1 VQFRRRVQALAV
13 VVGLL
18 ALAGSVTGVA
28 ASEFDTMRIEPASLT
43 VAEGDAFS
51 VTVVHGS
58 PIAVGGAEASVTFDP
73 ALLQVVSVTPGGPYA
88 SAPIFLPHDVASS
101 IAAANARG
109 KLATIAA
116 AFLRPAFAPASPSTP
131 FLVIELKAVGCG
143 QAVLGLPAGAVDATM
158 LDGRTASYGQ
168 ELTVG
173 TTGATITIAC
183 SGAAG
188 PAAARALS
196 GAAGS
201 GSSAASALPAHA
213 AGTDGPP
220 VAVIALV
227 ALAALIVAAVGL
239 FARGR
244 RA

>member
-1 VQFRRRVQALAV
+1 VQFRRRVQTLAV

-18 ALAGSVTGVA
+18 ALAGSVSGVA
-28 ASEFDTMRIEPASLT
+28 ASEFDTMRIEPASVT

-73 ALLQVVSVTPGGPYA
+73 ALLQVVSVTPVGPYA
-88 SAPIFLPHDVASS
+88 RAPIFLPHDVAPS

-116 AFLRPAFAPASPSTP
+116 ALLPPASAPASTSTP
-131 FLVIELKAVGCG
+131 FLVVVFKAVGCG

-158 LDGRTASYGQ
+158 LDGRAASYGQ
-168 ELTVG
+168 PLTVG
-173 TTGATITIAC
+173 TSGATVTIACGGAQSAAPARVLTGAT
-183 SGAAG
+183 GA
-188 PAAARALS
+188 
-196 GAAGS
+196 
-201 GSSAASALPAHA
+201 GSSAASALPAR
-213 AGTDGPP
+213 TDGPGGPP

-227 ALAALIVAAVGL
+227 SLAVLLAAAVGL